1 MENIQRYQRQRRHPT
16 LLNSRKNISSV
27 LNKHHFLY
35 LPKMSVKVQSQ
46 PIIADHLPKQAHVK
60 AVINQW
66 KIPSSIWDSLCHPR
80 ADEVIEEV
88 DSYFLQ
94 HWNFPNEKA
103 KKTFID
109 AGFSR
114 VTSLY
119 FPKALDNRI
128 HFACRLLTVLFL
140 IDGSLHFP
148 IPLAL
153 LSEFASLWLL
163 QLSPL
168 FFCNVTAE

>member
-1 MENIQRYQRQRRHPT
+1 
-16 LLNSRKNISSV
+16 
-27 LNKHHFLY
+27 
-35 LPKMSVKVQSQ
+35 MSVQVQLQ
-46 PIIADHLPKQAHVK
+46 PNIDDYLPKQAHVRAAIK
-60 AVINQW
+60 RW
-66 KIPSSIWDSLCHPR
+66 KIPGSIWDSLCHPR

-94 HWNFPNEKA
+94 HWNFPHEKA

-153 LSEFASLWLL
+153 SCGSCGCASLRLL
-163 QLSPL
+163 HTH
-168 FFCNVTAE
+168 FFPCSFVMLPPSNEVPNNETPTDVKFRYSRGYVIRGRRGIQ